1 MTKHHLVA
9 IDYYG
14 TDMGLQEI
22 ADKHGYKSV
31 DGVLYA
37 AKTMDIAIK
46 NAPANEDKV
55 IIVVDREDAPKAEY
69 VLRGNGI
76 KHHTP
81 KKFELTEYYESKF
94 DK

>member
-14 TDMGLQEI
+14 TDMSLKEI
-22 ADKHGYKSV
+22 AAKHGYT
-31 DGVLYA
+31 DAYINTIA
-37 AKTMDIAIK
+37 NRMDPAIK

-55 IIVVDREDAPKAEY
+55 VIVVDRKDAPKAEY

-76 KHHTP
+76 KHHVP
-81 KKFELTEYYESKF
+81 KDFSLEERYKSEI
-94 DK
+94 